1 MPPLLIQPSPYSQP
15 HLISRDKEKDNK
27 DKNKH
32 KHNYKDKKRQWQLR
46 PRGLLMPPL
55 PLLLYCIYEIFEL
68 NTICLF
74 SDLDIL

>member
-32 KHNYKDKKRQWQLR
+32 KHNDKDKTKTMATAAKGFANATPSTVVVLH
-46 PRGLLMPPL
+46 L
-55 PLLLYCIYEIFEL
+55 
-68 NTICLF
+68 
-74 SDLDIL
+74 